1 MLKPLKKFYND
12 QQLHPTFWGIFLNP
26 FYFARKGL
34 WQGIK
39 QLSQKVG
46 GRILDI
52 GCGQKPYKNLFNYI
66 EYIGL
71 EIDSPQNRTY
81 KKADIFYDGKKIPFE
96 ANSFDTVLISQ
107 VFEHIF
113 TPGEILS
120 EISRISRPN
129 GLLIMTVPFI
139 WDEHE
144 QPFDF
149 ARYSSFGI
157 KYLLE
162 QHGFQIVSLQK
173 SINDIRVIFQLIN
186 AFLYKKILTK
196 NPYFNLLLT
205 IIFMSPFNILGEILS
220 LITPKNN
227 DLYLDNIVLARNT
240 KNA

>member
-1 MLKPLKKFYND
+1 
-12 QQLHPTFWGIFLNP
+12 
-26 FYFARKGL
+26 
-34 WQGIK
+34 
-39 QLSQKVG
+39 
-46 GRILDI
+46 
-52 GCGQKPYKNLFNYI
+52 
-66 EYIGL
+66 
-71 EIDSPQNRTY
+71 
-81 KKADIFYDGKKIPFE
+81 
-96 ANSFDTVLISQ
+96 
-107 VFEHIF
+107 
-113 TPGEILS
+113 
-120 EISRISRPN
+120 
-129 GLLIMTVPFI
+129 MTVPFI